1 MGLEMRRKNI
11 EKSDLESFSENKW
24 NNSNSTIQSRTSE
37 DLQSIKDLLDSMEE
51 PLFSEQEAG
60 KATIYSP
67 IQDKEDMED
76 ETERYEAELE
86 GRSSE
91 MISRIEDLFG
101 R

>member
-11 EKSDLESFSENKW
+11 EKSDLESFSEN

>member
-60 KATIYSP
+60 KATIYTELEKKKDAKSF
-67 IQDKEDMED
+67 EDMS
-76 ETERYEAELE
+76 LE
-86 GRSSE
+86 EFEKGMDAFFSDRS
-91 MISRIEDLFG
+91 
-101 R
+101 